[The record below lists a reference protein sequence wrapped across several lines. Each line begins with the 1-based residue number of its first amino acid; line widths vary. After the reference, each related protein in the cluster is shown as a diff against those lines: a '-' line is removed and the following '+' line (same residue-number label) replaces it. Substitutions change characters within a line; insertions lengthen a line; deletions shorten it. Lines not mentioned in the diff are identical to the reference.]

1 MFGAIA
7 GGIASALAG
16 GAMSKLFGG
25 GQKAASGGI
34 QGDVLATDNNTV
46 GMGDAGIKSAIQGSN
61 VPNPDEA
68 VPSFVSGAMAKA
80 GKGLLEGTLQ
90 AGTSAVSDK
99 LLDLVGLGG
108 KSAADKGKDTRDY
121 LAAAF
126 AGMVDAGFENQKEL
140 TKMQLDNQKEI
151 AEMQN
156 ETQKEIAGIQSAT
169 SRQNTKDQVYAQNE
183 MLAYQQKE
191 STARV
196 ASIMENT
203 NLSKQQQVSE
213 IMRQM
218 LTQAQTAG
226 QYFTNDQIK
235 EMTRKV
241 SAEVDLV
248 HQQTQNQRYGS
259 SHIGATAKDISNVV
273 TDAASGVVDIFHGID
288 KAVADTWN
296 NFWKDGKA
304 DGIGSN
310 LSRK

>member
-126 AGMVDAGFENQKEL
+126 PELNAWERAGADASSAGIVDAGFENQKEL

-151 AEMQN
+151 
-156 ETQKEIAGIQSAT
+156 
-169 SRQNTKDQVYAQNE
+169 R
-183 MLAYQQKE
+183 
-191 STARV
+191 
-196 ASIMENT
+196 
-203 NLSKQQQVSE
+203 SE
-213 IMRQM
+213 ER
-218 LTQAQTAG
+218 
-226 QYFTNDQIK
+226 
-235 EMTRKV
+235 
-241 SAEVDLV
+241 
-248 HQQTQNQRYGS
+248 
-259 SHIGATAKDISNVV
+259 
-273 TDAASGVVDIFHGID
+273 
-288 KAVADTWN
+288 
-296 NFWKDGKA
+296 
-304 DGIGSN
+304 
-310 LSRK
+310 LSRNAETELVCRLLLEKKKKKRNKQKLKIIHTTNYSQ

>member
-68 VPSFVSGAMAKA
+68 VPSSVSGAMAKA

-121 LAAAF
+121 L
-126 AGMVDAGFENQKEL
+126 GLVSLNQVI
-140 TKMQLDNQKEI
+140 KEI
-151 AEMQN
+151 ICLQPL
-156 ETQKEIAGIQSAT
+156 K
-169 SRQNTKDQVYAQNE
+169 
-183 MLAYQQKE
+183 
-191 STARV
+191 
-196 ASIMENT
+196 
-203 NLSKQQQVSE
+203 
-213 IMRQM
+213 
-218 LTQAQTAG
+218 
-226 QYFTNDQIK
+226 
-235 EMTRKV
+235 
-241 SAEVDLV
+241 
-248 HQQTQNQRYGS
+248 
-259 SHIGATAKDISNVV
+259 
-273 TDAASGVVDIFHGID
+273 
-288 KAVADTWN
+288 
-296 NFWKDGKA
+296 
-304 DGIGSN
+304 
-310 LSRK
+310 